1 MISNK
6 FLNPQLKIA
15 GLEFMDFQ
23 SRDFFNE
30 MVALFEPVVQDGQLT
45 ELPMGVHEVI
55 KKYTGFENL
64 NFNLI
69 DYGNLAIDAGYVS
82 PGNILNSKDIEYFLP
97 KGQTNL
103 YRWFTQNQS
112 NLMRGTIDFKTGKVG
127 GAYATMPF
135 EIYIN
140 HDLTEFMPKK
150 ADLDMAEQLIAFITH
165 ELGHA
170 FSGVFSIHRFLMDSY
185 AITSAVHFMS
195 NQSHGQTEV
204 AIYKDAL
211 RLMEIDEKQ
220 VKDLKKI
227 AESGDSEVIVTSLT
241 KLSQQRTQMNSR
253 SLGVDL
259 MNAEVLADVYA
270 IRMGC
275 DKALIEGTKGLNEVS
290 GMELFMGTL
299 MSGVVTAMI
308 TASCIPILGF
318 IVGAFLLGMAL
329 TSFMYFSMTMVADI
343 YDTPYRRILNM
354 FQEQIQRLK
363 QAKNMSDSDKR
374 KAIRDLEKNLKI
386 VQEAK
391 PFFEDTGM
399 QRLLTWMF
407 SEGSPRYDALEHYTK
422 IMLNNEMTLVNN
434 KIQLLGKGA

>member
-140 HDLTEFMPKK
+140 HDLTSFMNKET
-150 ADLDMAEQLIAFITH
+150 DLDMAEQLIAFITH

-275 DKALIEGTKGLNEVS
+275 DKALIEGTKGLNDVS

-363 QAKNMSDSDKR
+363 QAKNLSDSDKR